1 MNIMSIFEMLVFF
14 IMLVVV
20 AVLKYR
26 RNFPAWQS
34 ILFSVWTCFV
44 IFLNAPNFLVI
55 IEGTAI
61 KQSLLTM
68 PFSLYE
74 KWGTGYI
81 IVSNILL
88 AAAGIFLDEN
98 RNCEITYSSK
108 DLKRIFN
115 DFPHNATNLRIIGRD
130 LDFLL
135 CDDYKV
141 QREKFNKLKKNVK
154 ILCERTDDKG
164 LIELYYQL
172 VSHGNQVR
180 CYTTRDGIANLKG
193 QIKTDEKNTN
203 SGIFV
208 TKFGTDK
215 KRYLLTEMRSGYLLS
230 GVCAQFERTFSEATH
245 PYIRCI
251 ALDLGGVYL
260 NGDIDDFYSFLNK
273 VFGIRIKKQKADRL
287 NINDDLMLGR
297 ITIRDLIMR
306 KEPVK
311 SQKLTETQWD
321 EILLQWNNTWKPNP
335 QMASL
340 IEQLDRLG
348 YAVIPFSNLDKE
360 NGDKYLRE
368 HYLPSC
374 CEHYFFSY
382 EQGEVKPKSAAF
394 IKFEEYAKE
403 VGCIHQP
410 YQILLIDDQAEN
422 ITEAEKRNWFTVS
435 FYNNASQSNV
445 LELINKLKEIGI
457 LPNGFLLDSK

>member
-20 AVLKYR
+20 AILKYR

-172 VSHGNQVR
+172 VSNGNQVR

-230 GVCAQFERTFSEATH
+230 GVCAQFERTF
-245 PYIRCI
+245 
-251 ALDLGGVYL
+251 
-260 NGDIDDFYSFLNK
+260 
-273 VFGIRIKKQKADRL
+273 
-287 NINDDLMLGR
+287 
-297 ITIRDLIMR
+297 
-306 KEPVK
+306 
-311 SQKLTETQWD
+311 
-321 EILLQWNNTWKPNP
+321 
-335 QMASL
+335 
-340 IEQLDRLG
+340 
-348 YAVIPFSNLDKE
+348 
-360 NGDKYLRE
+360 LRQ
-368 HYLPSC
+368 H
-374 CEHYFFSY
+374 
-382 EQGEVKPKSAAF
+382 
-394 IKFEEYAKE
+394 
-403 VGCIHQP
+403 IH
-410 YQILLIDDQAEN
+410 IFVA
-422 ITEAEKRNWFTVS
+422 
-435 FYNNASQSNV
+435 
-445 LELINKLKEIGI
+445 
-457 LPNGFLLDSK
+457 